1 MFTCHLPST
10 DTKSTV
16 KVQGPVTS
24 YAATR
29 TDGIGPRVEANAG
42 ISIGASEL
50 SITEKFIFVCFD
62 TASRAAVSTREN
74 FAKLSKS
81 EENL

>member
-1 MFTCHLPST
+1 M
-10 DTKSTV
+10 
-16 KVQGPVTS
+16 
-24 YAATR
+24 
-29 TDGIGPRVEANAG
+29 EANAG

-74 FAKLSKS
+74 FAKLS
-81 EENL
+81 NLKKIFDCETFPTAVP